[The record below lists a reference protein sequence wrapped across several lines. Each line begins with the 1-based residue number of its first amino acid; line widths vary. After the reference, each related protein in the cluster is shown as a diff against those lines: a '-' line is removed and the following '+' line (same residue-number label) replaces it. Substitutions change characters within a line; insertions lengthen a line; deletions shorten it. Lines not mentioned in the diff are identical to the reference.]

1 MDEIQTYLGADGL
14 MHCTVCKEPVE
25 AFYPKGS
32 LLEMKK
38 HHRQCACERQ
48 AYAEEA
54 QYFKE
59 KERRELVVRNKK
71 ICFEE
76 KEMEGFTFQN
86 VDRDS
91 SAIRIAEE
99 YVANWQKM
107 KQNHMGYL
115 FWGPVGTGK
124 SYLAACIANALLEQE
139 VTVKMTNFNTILN
152 DLFAAEDKTEYIRSL
167 NGYELLIID
176 DLGVERNSEYALENI
191 FSVIDWR
198 YRSGKPLIITTNI
211 PLVQLKQETKI
222 EKKRIYDRILERC
235 HKNIFYGKSCFY
247 HKFSRQLVLNHLQ
260 RFCNLHFFHRFQQIF
275 VHSKTNCLSCPVKI
289 IIFCNYKH
297 SAVNLLRPYLFQK
310 WQTVFPRQFKIHDNK
325 IRAFFHDYLTPF
337 PSVCRFPDNF
347 AP

>member
-1 MDEIQTYLGADGL
+1 MMDEIQTYLGADGL

-99 YVANWQKM
+99 YVANWLHFNSRSGDQ
-107 KQNHMGYL
+107 
-115 FWGPVGTGK
+115 
-124 SYLAACIANALLEQE
+124 LEQE
-139 VTVKMTNFNTILN
+139 K
-152 DLFAAEDKTEYIRSL
+152 
-167 NGYELLIID
+167 
-176 DLGVERNSEYALENI
+176 
-191 FSVIDWR
+191 VIWL
-198 YRSGKPLIITTNI
+198 PVLQTHCWN
-211 PLVQLKQETKI
+211 
-222 EKKRIYDRILERC
+222 KKL
-235 HKNIFYGKSCFY
+235 
-247 HKFSRQLVLNHLQ
+247 
-260 RFCNLHFFHRFQQIF
+260 
-275 VHSKTNCLSCPVKI
+275 P
-289 IIFCNYKH
+289 
-297 SAVNLLRPYLFQK
+297 
-310 WQTVFPRQFKIHDNK
+310 
-325 IRAFFHDYLTPF
+325 
-337 PSVCRFPDNF
+337 
-347 AP
+347 